1 MDDDEPIW
9 MGDFPTRRLAF
20 ICAMHYVEFFGKE
33 LSDFAFVDTE
43 GELITLEAVMD
54 FVNMLGG
61 EDALDA
67 LEKYMKE

>member
-1 MDDDEPIW
+1 
-9 MGDFPTRRLAF
+9 
-20 ICAMHYVEFFGKE
+20 MHYVEFFGKA
-33 LSDFAFVDTE
+33 LSDFAFVDAD
-43 GELITLEAVMD
+43 GELITIEAVMD

>member
-1 MDDDEPIW
+1 
-9 MGDFPTRRLAF
+9 
-20 ICAMHYVEFFGKE
+20 MHYVEFFGKE